1 MIAAGDKLFTNKKEG
16 YVSTPSGS
24 SLLVEVEEHHGS
36 VILTIGENTIH
47 LEPDSAFDLADMLTM
62 VANGVDSHVEAQW

>member
-1 MIAAGDKLFTNKKEG
+1 MFTNKKEG

-36 VILTIGENTIH
+36 IILTIGNNTVH

-62 VANGVDSHVEAQW
+62 VANGVDSHVGAQW